1 MITGSQLDALRR
13 SVVVNINGDLLD
25 KARAL
30 DINLSETLE
39 QALIEIFGQNRR
51 KQWQE
56 ENRQAMN
63 AYTGHIEI
71 HGVFSDGLRDF

>member
-1 MITGSQLDALRR
+1 MITGSKLDALRR

-39 QALIEIFGQNRR
+39 QTLIEIFGQNRR

-63 AYTGHIEI
+63 AYTDHVGI